1 MADDLFVKRAETFI
15 VEHEGFYYEPK
26 TFVRHKEESYFETSL
41 LRNNGICVGFV
52 PRNENSGV
60 VGWTTS
66 SYGVE
71 GSGELLREGELV
83 LKIPPFSAG
92 DTIACSWDKKSGL
105 VNFFLNRERL
115 GEQLVAPVDAR
126 MFPAMYCYILSC
138 LFRAHLYSIM
148 YHMRPFRQRRH
159 GALSYMRMELISNS
173 CSPSLSSAQYLWR
186 FVPDDCGCKASR
198 NYV

>member
-126 MFPAMYCYILSC
+126 MFPAGVDTVAFAHYGGRYDSHFVLTGLAEKGYAPEVSMADLKIYQIQTGKLYIRD
-138 LFRAHLYSIM
+138 F
-148 YHMRPFRQRRH
+148 
-159 GALSYMRMELISNS
+159 G
-173 CSPSLSSAQYLWR
+173 
-186 FVPDDCGCKASR
+186 FVFLGC
-198 NYV
+198 